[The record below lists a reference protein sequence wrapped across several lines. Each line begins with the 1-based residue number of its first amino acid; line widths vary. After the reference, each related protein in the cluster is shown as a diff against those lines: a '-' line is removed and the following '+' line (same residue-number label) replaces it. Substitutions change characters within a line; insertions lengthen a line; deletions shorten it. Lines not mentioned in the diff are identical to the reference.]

1 MSRSERY
8 RGTVFAVAWRQLHNL
23 FRNPALFLPPLLM
36 PIFFFVAF
44 AGGLSAVGDAP
55 DFGYPN
61 YDNFQFVF
69 VMLQSAAFGGVF
81 TGFAIAAD
89 FESGFGRRLLLSSHD
104 RTALIVAYGLV
115 TVVRAAIVLA
125 ILFALA
131 LAAGMP
137 VAANAVELVGLMG
150 LALIFGTAGLL
161 LATGVAMRVR
171 SLQGGPLMQV
181 PVFIALMTAPVYVPI
196 ELLDGWIH
204 SVASLNP
211 VTPLLESGRGL
222 IIGDPVEVILAFA
235 VALGMAAALGLFAV
249 RGLRRAEA
257 AG

>member
-1 MSRSERY
+1 VSRAARY
-8 RGTVFAVAWRQLHNL
+8 RGTVGAVAWRQLHNIV
-23 FRNPALFLPPLLM
+23 RNPALLLPPLLM

-44 AGGLSAVGDAP
+44 AGGLSAVGSAP
-55 DFGYPN
+55 DFGYPD

-69 VMLQSAAFGGVF
+69 VVLQSAAFGGVF

-89 FESGFGRRLLLSSHD
+89 FESGFGRRLMLAAHD
-104 RTALIVAYGLV
+104 RTALITAYVVV
-115 TVVRAAIVLA
+115 TLARAGFMLA
-125 ILFALA
+125 MLFALA

-137 VAANAVELVGLMG
+137 VAANAVELVGLLG
-150 LALIFGTAGLL
+150 LAAIFGTAGLL
-161 LATGVAMRVR
+161 LAAGVALRVR

-181 PVFIALMTAPVYVPI
+181 PVFVALMTAPVYVPI

-204 SVASLNP
+204 SVASVNP
-211 VTPLLESGRGL
+211 VTPLLEAGRGL
-222 IIGDPVEVILAFA
+222 IIGQPVEVLLAYA
-235 VALGMAAALGLFAV
+235 SALGMAAALSVFAV

>member
-1 MSRSERY
+1 MSRLGRY
-8 RGTVFAVAWRQLHNL
+8 RGTVLAVAWRQLHNL

-44 AGGLSAVGDAP
+44 AGGLSAVSDAP
-55 DFGYPN
+55 DFGYPD

-89 FESGFGRRLLLSSHD
+89 FESGFGRRLLLAAHD
-104 RTALIVAYGLV
+104 RTALIVAYGVV
-115 TVVRAAIVLA
+115 TLIRAGVVLA

-137 VAANAVELVGLMG
+137 VAADATELAGLIG
-150 LALIFGTAGLL
+150 LAAIFGTAGLL
-161 LATGVAMRVR
+161 LAAGVAFRVR

-196 ELLDGWIH
+196 GLLDGWIH
-204 SVASLNP
+204 SVASVNP
-211 VTPLLESGRGL
+211 VTPLLEAGRGL
-222 IIGDPVEVILAFA
+222 IIGQPTEVLLAFA
-235 VALGMAAALGLFAV
+235 VALGLAAALATFAV

>member
-1 MSRSERY
+1 MSRAARY
-8 RGTVFAVAWRQLHNL
+8 RGTVLAVAGRQLHNL

-44 AGGLSAVGDAP
+44 AGGLSAVGNAP
-55 DFGYPN
+55 DFGYPD

-89 FESGFGRRLLLSSHD
+89 FESGFGRRLLLAAHD
-104 RTALIVAYGLV
+104 RTALIVAYGVV
-115 TVVRAAIVLA
+115 TLVRATIVIA
-125 ILFALA
+125 ILFAIA

-137 VAANAVELVGLMG
+137 VAANAAELVGLIG
-150 LALIFGTAGLL
+150 LAVIFGTAGLL
-161 LATGVAMRVR
+161 LAAGVALRVR
-171 SLQGGPLMQV
+171 SLQGGPLMQI

-222 IIGDPVEVILAFA
+222 IIGDPVEIILAFA

-249 RGLRRAEA
+249 RGLHRAEA
-257 AG
+257 AK

>member
-1 MSRSERY
+1 MSRLARY
-8 RGTVFAVAWRQLHNL
+8 RGTVLSVAWRQLHNL
-23 FRNPALFLPPLLM
+23 VRNPALFMPPLLM

-44 AGGLSAVGDAP
+44 AGGLSAVSDAP
-55 DFGYPN
+55 NFGYPD

-89 FESGFGRRLLLSSHD
+89 FESGFGRRLLLAARD
-104 RTALIVAYGLV
+104 RTALIVAYGVV
-115 TVVRAAIVLA
+115 TLIRAAAVLA

-137 VAANAVELVGLMG
+137 VAADAAELAGLIG
-150 LALIFGTAGLL
+150 LAAIFGTAGLL
-161 LATGVAMRVR
+161 LAAGVAFRVR

-196 ELLDGWIH
+196 ALLDGWIH
-204 SVASLNP
+204 SVASVNP
-211 VTPLLESGRGL
+211 VTPLLEAGRGL
-222 IIGDPVEVILAFA
+222 IIGQPTEVFLAFA
-235 VALGMAAALGLFAV
+235 VAVGLAAALATFAV